1 MSLKLKLS
9 EMLKR
14 LPFYKY
20 RYQVICDIDD
30 YKSAKCN
37 SYYVIIKDCKVTF
50 YTNKLSKEQFKSDS
64 VIVIDRLKNIFVY
77 LFKTKIITSLSLV
90 FLLGVFILSSFFVRN
105 IEFTKEETYNYD
117 VLEDVKKQMSSF
129 GPFKKMK
136 VDLNDL
142 SNELRHKYSNYA
154 YIGLRKKAGT
164 IYIDIEELNNYPN
177 IKDNDSFPC
186 DIVSNVDGKV
196 VGYEV
201 VEGVPVVNI
210 NQIINKGDLL
220 ISGNINYQT
229 NKESLDKLIH
239 ASGIV
244 LIEYASYLKISIP
257 KKEEYDLLKSETK
270 PFYSV
275 SLFNKPIG
283 NNRVDDGNCIVS
295 TEELFNIFNI
305 FCVYKNTKYQ
315 VIKKEKLIK
324 EDEAKVLSEKKIYEE
339 FFKEQVS
346 KSEKIKLIKLVST
359 SELEDQYVFSY
370 LVKYIK
376 NATSTRYY
384 E

>member
-14 LPFYKY
+14 LSFYKY

-30 YKSAKCN
+30 YKCSKCN

-50 YTNKLSKEQFKSDS
+50 YTNKISKEQFKSDS

-90 FLLGVFILSSFFVRN
+90 FLLGVFILSSFFVRD
-105 IEFTKEETYNYD
+105 IEFSKEETYNYD

-142 SNELRHKYSNYA
+142 SNDLRHKYSNYG

-164 IYIDIEELNNYPN
+164 IYIDIDELNNYPN
-177 IKDNDSFPC
+177 IKDNDSLPC

-201 VEGVPVVNI
+201 VEGIPVVNI

-244 LIEYASYLKISIP
+244 LIEYASYLKMSIP

-315 VIKKEKLIK
+315 VIKKEKLIN